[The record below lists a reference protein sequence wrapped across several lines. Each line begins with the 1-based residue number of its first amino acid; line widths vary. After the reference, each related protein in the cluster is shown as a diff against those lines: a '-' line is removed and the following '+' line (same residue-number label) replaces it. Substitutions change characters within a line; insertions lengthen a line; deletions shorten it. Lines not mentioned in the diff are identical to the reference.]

1 VVGRV
6 TVAAGVGRE
15 SVVWG
20 AEIGG
25 RDDDGGAGE
34 AVLEILHALHLVA
47 AAARRAALEQ
57 RGAQPHR
64 RRPVPVLP
72 QIPEPARPICTP
84 HRGALVRNVSTH
96 PRNSK
101 TVQAHNS
108 GNPTCG
114 LGAHEKRN
122 LSACFPHGY
131 WEITNGKDGPV
142 EFFVGCI

>member
-1 VVGRV
+1 MQRECFIPAVVDGHDAGLPERNLLERLDGEEEMVVGRV
-6 TVAAGVGRE
+6 AVAAGVGRE
-15 SVVWG
+15 AVVGG

-64 RRPVPVLP
+64 RHPVPVLP

-84 HRGALVRNVSTH
+84 HRGALVRNVATH
-96 PRNSK
+96 PSDSK
-101 TVQAHNS
+101 TVHAH
-108 GNPTCG
+108 
-114 LGAHEKRN
+114 K
-122 LSACFPHGY
+122 SAR
-131 WEITNGKDGPV
+131 
-142 EFFVGCI
+142 